1 MLNNMTIKSR
11 LVIMIGFFS
20 VLLAGMGVLGIS
32 GLSQSNDAFKGAIP
46 LGDLGLIVDR
56 MQRARLN
63 AVVSA
68 YGRNGEVV
76 KQRQA
81 LNEQRDAEIAATW
94 QQYLT
99 NTLTVE
105 EKKLADDFGQQWK
118 AYIEERNRTMT
129 LAAAGEFDEA
139 IKNATGVATP
149 KFDAAHGTLFKLLE
163 MRRNSANKEYAHA
176 ESQYQDTLNI
186 TIAAV
191 AVGVLLAVLIG
202 YLLVRAILGPLN
214 KAIEAANRVASGDLT
229 GHIEVNSTNEMGKLL
244 QALKTMNDNLLDLVG
259 KVRNST
265 ESIATASGEIASGNS
280 DLSQR
285 TEEQASSLEETASSM
300 EELTSTVR
308 QNADNARQA
317 NQLAVGAAE
326 VAKKGGA
333 VVGQV
338 VQTMSSIHDSSK
350 KVVEII
356 SVIDGIAF
364 QTNILALNAAV
375 EAARAGEQG
384 RGFAVVA
391 TEVRTLAQRSA
402 AAAKEIKE
410 LIGDSVAKV
419 GEGTKLVDEA
429 GLTMDEIVT
438 AVKRVTDIMSEISAA
453 SQEQSSGIDQISQAV
468 TQMDEATQQNAALV
482 EEASAAAESM
492 KEQSRVLTQA
502 VSMFKFT
509 GRTERAASEPATK
522 KLPAATLTKLP
533 NRRSAIKQ
541 AIAATKVDA
550 AAEKSA
556 PIPRKAA
563 AGGSDWEEF

>member
-1 MLNNMTIKSR
+1 MFNNVTIKSR
-11 LVIMIGFFS
+11 LVIMIAFFS

-63 AVVSA
+63 AVISA

-81 LNEQRDAEIAATW
+81 MNEQRDTEIATTW

-99 NTLTVE
+99 NTLTAE
-105 EKKLADDFGQQWK
+105 EKKLADDFSQQWK
-118 AYIEERNRTMT
+118 AYVEDRNRTMT
-129 LAAAGEFDEA
+129 LAAAGQFDEA
-139 IKNATGVATP
+139 IKNATVVATP

-163 MRRNSANKEYAHA
+163 LRRNSANKEYAHA
-176 ESQYQDTLNI
+176 ENQYQNTLNI

-191 AVGVLLAVLIG
+191 AAGVLLAVLIG
-202 YLLVRAILGPLN
+202 YLLVRAIVGPLN

-229 GHIEVNSTNEMGKLL
+229 GHIEVNSTNEMGRLL

-265 ESIATASGEIASGNS
+265 ESIATASSEIASGNS

-308 QNADNARQA
+308 QNANNACQA
-317 NQLAVGAAE
+317 NQLAVGASE
-326 VAKKGGA
+326 VAKKGGT

-350 KVVEII
+350 KIVEII

-410 LIGDSVAKV
+410 LINDSVAKV

-453 SQEQSSGIDQISQAV
+453 SQEQSSGIDQINQAV

-492 KEQSRVLTQA
+492 KEQSRILTQA
-502 VSMFKFT
+502 VSVFKFT
-509 GRTERAASEPATK
+509 GRIEKVTPEPAAQ
-522 KLPAATLTKLP
+522 KLSATTLTRLP
-533 NRRSAIKQ
+533 NRRSTLKKAVTE
-541 AIAATKVDA
+541 TKTA
-550 AAEKSA
+550 MTEKSTQT
-556 PIPRKAA
+556 PRKAA
-563 AGGSDWEEF
+563 AVGGSDWEEF